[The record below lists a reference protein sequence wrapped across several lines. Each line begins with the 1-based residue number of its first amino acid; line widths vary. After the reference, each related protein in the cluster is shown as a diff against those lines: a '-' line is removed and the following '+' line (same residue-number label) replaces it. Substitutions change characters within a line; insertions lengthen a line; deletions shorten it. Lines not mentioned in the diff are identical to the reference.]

1 MTDRWIKTSIIAI
14 LADDELHDE
23 RDELHLQRTHQ
34 RLSALVVVVLLLH
47 QVVHLVEIVSD
58 LFLEVDAQGLDLAS
72 HAVLV
77 THTRYALEV

>member
-14 LADDELHDE
+14 LADDELDDE

-34 RLSALVVVVLLLH
+34 GLRALVVVVLLLH

-58 LFLEVDAQGLDLAS
+58 LFLEVDAQGLDLAP

-77 THTRYALEV
+77 GHAGDALEV